1 MPINGIII
9 NGVLH
14 ELIVSNKNACDGC
27 SLEQLCKTEFR
38 NTCLCWINLDPES
51 ESPNNEFR
59 RRGKITEIKT
69 E

>member
-14 ELIVSNKNACDGC
+14 ELIVSNKNVCDGC
-27 SLEQLCKTEFR
+27 SLERLCKKEFG
-38 NTCLCWINLDPES
+38 NTCLCWINSEA

-59 RRGKITEIKT
+59 CRGKITEIKT